1 MTGGPR
7 PDRPA
12 RARWIAAAN
21 WACHGVLAVGLVAP
35 SMTYVPRVGGATDVA
50 RAAGLVP
57 DPATYSV
64 LSGILSLLENG
75 DVAIGCVLL
84 VFSVVFPI
92 SKLVVVRLALR
103 GTSGGAVPPRL
114 LQAVALASKYSMTDV
129 FVIALLVVASRTMP
143 GGSRIELEWGIFAFC
158 AAALLSTGLTSSVRR
173 EAAGVGAGAREGPP
187 A

>member
-1 MTGGPR
+1 MTDGTR

-12 RARWIAAAN
+12 AGRARGIAAGN
-21 WACHGVLAVGLVAP
+21 WLCHGVLAVGLVAP
-35 SMTYVPRVGGATDVA
+35 AMTYVPRMGGATDVA
-50 RAAGLVP
+50 RAVGLVP

-75 DVAIGCVLL
+75 DVVIGCVLL
-84 VFSVVFPI
+84 LFSVVFPI
-92 SKLVVVRLALR
+92 SKLIVVRLALR
-103 GTSGGAVPPRL
+103 SETAASMPGPL
-114 LQAVALASKYSMTDV
+114 LKAVAFASKYSMVDV

-158 AAALLSTGLTSSVRR
+158 AAALLSTGLTSSVRN
-173 EAAGVGAGAREGPP
+173 EAAGVGAPDP